1 MIFVLELEQMEH
13 HLDLIEELRTASLL
27 QKVNL
32 LNPKALT
39 SNEALAMGTIKG
51 AEVLGLE
58 QEIGSI
64 EVGKKADLIL
74 IDTNNA
80 NMVPDSS
87 ATSSN
92 IIYSANGYNVDTTI
106 CDGKILMEN
115 RKLTTLDEEEIYK
128 KARKAIEELKE
139 ASK

>member
-1 MIFVLELEQMEH
+1 
-13 HLDLIEELRTASLL
+13 
-27 QKVNL
+27 
-32 LNPKALT
+32 
-39 SNEALAMGTIKG
+39 MGTIKG

-92 IIYSANGYNVDTTI
+92 IIYSANGCNVDTTI

-115 RKLTTLDEEEIYK
+115 RKLITLDEEKIYK